1 MTEPVKTTSRV
12 KVMDKL
18 IGQRIKQWRIS
29 HGYSQKQ
36 LAEVIGITYQQLHKY
51 EGGVNRISAGTLA
64 DLCQKLNIPISYMFE
79 GIIPV
84 ALQEGNYQ
92 ERSAMLMMREYMAIP
107 DASRRELVCQ
117 LVRTLAQNPA
127 MTYNSGE
134 DVAATV
140 PAPKKEEE
148 VA

>member
-1 MTEPVKTTSRV
+1 MTEPTKTTSRV

-79 GIIPV
+79 GILPV
-84 ALQEGNYQ
+84 SLQEGNYQ

-107 DASRRELVCQ
+107 DPSKRELVCQ
-117 LVRTLAQNPA
+117 LVRTLAQSPA
-127 MTYNSGE
+127 MTYSSGE

-140 PAPKKEEE
+140 PPAKKEEE